1 MTLSEHFSL
10 DELTTSDT
18 AIRKAIDNTPHPA
31 VTERLRML
39 AATLEQVRSLL
50 GNNSIRISSG
60 YRCLALNR
68 AIGSGDL
75 SAHVLGYAVDFTCP
89 KFGTPKEVAN
99 KIAESPIKFDQLIC
113 EGVTPRAPGGTWV
126 HLSVDPRNRRE
137 LLTAVFEGGKAKY
150 SKGIPK

>member
-1 MTLSEHFSL
+1 MKLSENFNL
-10 DELTTSDT
+10 NEFT
-18 AIRKAIDNTPHPA
+18 ASETATRKGIDNTPSP
-31 VTERLRML
+31 VITEKLRML

-60 YRCLALNR
+60 FRCLELNR

-99 KIAESPIKFDQLIC
+99 KIAESAIRFDQIIF
-113 EGVTPRAPGGTWV
+113 EQKWV

-137 LLTAVFEGGKAKY
+137 VLTAHFGKGKTSY
-150 SKGIPK
+150 TKGIE

>member
-1 MTLSEHFSL
+1 MLSEHFNL
-10 DELTTSDT
+10 NEFT
-18 AIRKAIDNTPHPA
+18 ASETATRKGIDNTPPA
-31 VTERLRML
+31 VVTERLRML

-99 KIAESPIKFDQLIC
+99 KIAESAIKFDQLIY
-113 EGVTPRAPGGTWV
+113 EGTWI

-137 LLTAVFEGGKAKY
+137 VLTAHFGKGKTKY
-150 SKGIPK
+150 TKGIA

>member
-10 DELTTSDT
+10 DELTTSET
-18 AIRKAIDNTPHPA
+18 ATRKGIDNTAPPV
-31 VTERLRML
+31 VTEKLRML

-60 YRCLALNR
+60 YRCLTLNR

-99 KIAESPIKFDQLIC
+99 KIAESPIKFDQLIY
-113 EGVTPRAPGGTWV
+113 EGTWV

-137 LLTAVFEGGKAKY
+137 VLTAHFGKGKTSY
-150 SKGIPK
+150 TKGIA

>member
-1 MTLSEHFSL
+1 MMLSEHFNL
-10 DELTTSDT
+10 NEFT
-18 AIRKAIDNTPHPA
+18 ASETATRKGIDNTPPA
-31 VTERLRML
+31 VVTEKLRML

-60 YRCLALNR
+60 FRCLALNR

-99 KIAESPIKFDQLIC
+99 KIAESPIRFDQLIY
-113 EGVTPRAPGGTWV
+113 EGTWI
-126 HLSVDPRNRRE
+126 HLSIDPRNRRE
-137 LLTAVFEGGKAKY
+137 VLTAHFGKGKTKY
-150 SKGIPK
+150 TKGIA